1 MHECPEFDET
11 GVCTDEKCKLPHI
24 ERAGRRRA
32 AAAATAIAEK
42 AKSSS
47 NDDSSFNSSDEDDIE
62 SIGSDVDSDVL
73 SDVDFVRLGEE
84 NEDDDT
90 LLEDFIKF

>member
-1 MHECPEFDET
+1 
-11 GVCTDEKCKLPHI
+11 LPHI

-32 AAAATAIAEK
+32 AAATASAEK

-47 NDDSSFNSSDEDDIE
+47 NDDSSHDSSEEEEDTE

-73 SDVDFVRLGEE
+73 SDVDFVRYGEE
-84 NEDDDT
+84 NDDGT